1 MRVESY
7 YLHTAPRTAKIAM
20 SLPVDLYRA
29 LERIRKTTGQ
39 PRSALI
45 RQALR
50 YWLERQREEALARR
64 YESGYRLHPEDSDE
78 IRRAEAAAVELLAS
92 QEW

>member
-1 MRVESY
+1 M
-7 YLHTAPRTAKIAM
+7 HTVPRTAKIAM

-29 LERIRKTTGQ
+29 VERIRKTTGR

-45 RQALR
+45 QEALR
-50 YWLERQREEALARR
+50 YWLERQRDEALTRR

-78 IRRAEAAAVELLAS
+78 IRRAEAAAIQLLAS

>member
-1 MRVESY
+1 M
-7 YLHTAPRTAKIAM
+7 HTVPRTAKIAM

-29 LERIRKTTGQ
+29 VERIRKTTGR

-45 RQALR
+45 QEALR
-50 YWLERQREEALARR
+50 YWLERQREQALARR

-78 IRRAEAAAVELLAS
+78 IRRAEAAAVRLLAS